1 MFETRL
7 EQKTK
12 NLSLAILHV
21 AMFLGALSGVFFSTT
36 RISASEAPVEV
47 ESVEVEPGEV
57 ELAEVEM
64 ERPRFVSLRS
74 DLVNMREGPSTEHS
88 VKWVYHREGLPM
100 QVLAEYDVWRR
111 VRDQDGEIGWIHVSL
126 LANERGAVVV
136 GSGHAAVR
144 ADESMDA
151 SIIAQV
157 EPGVVGRVVSCGANS
172 CRLDFSE
179 LEGWIE
185 RTRIW
190 GVYADEQL

>member
-12 NLSLAILHV
+12 NPSLAILYV

-36 RISASEAPVEV
+36 RILASEAPGN
-47 ESVEVEPGEV
+47 VEPGEV

-74 DLVNMREGPSTEHS
+74 DLVNMREGPSIDHS
-88 VKWVYHREGLPM
+88 VKWAYHREGLPM

-144 ADESMDA
+144 ADESVDA
-151 SIIAQV
+151 PIIAQV
-157 EPGVVGRVVSCGANS
+157 EPGVVGRVVSCGTNS

>member
-36 RISASEAPVEV
+36 LSSASEAPGEV
-47 ESVEVEPGEV
+47 GLAEV

-64 ERPRFVSLRS
+64 QRPRFVSLRS

-136 GSGHAAVR
+136 GSGHAEVR
-144 ADESMDA
+144 ADEAMDA

>member
-12 NLSLAILHV
+12 NPSLAILYV

-36 RISASEAPVEV
+36 RILASEAPGN
-47 ESVEVEPGEV
+47 VEPGEV

-74 DLVNMREGPSTEHS
+74 DLVNMREGPSTKHS

-111 VRDQDGEIGWIHVSL
+111 VRDQDGEIGWIRVSL

-144 ADESMDA
+144 ADESVDA
-151 SIIAQV
+151 PIIAQV
-157 EPGVVGRVVSCGANS
+157 EPGVVGRVVSCGTNS

>member
-12 NLSLAILHV
+12 KFSLAILYV
-21 AMFLGALSGVFFSTT
+21 AVFLGALSGVFFSTT
-36 RISASEAPVEV
+36 LSSASEAPGEV
-47 ESVEVEPGEV
+47 GLAEV

-64 ERPRFVSLRS
+64 QRPRFVSLRS

-126 LANERGAVVV
+126 LV
-136 GSGHAAVR
+136 
-144 ADESMDA
+144 
-151 SIIAQV
+151 
-157 EPGVVGRVVSCGANS
+157 
-172 CRLDFSE
+172 
-179 LEGWIE
+179 
-185 RTRIW
+185 
-190 GVYADEQL
+190 

>member
-12 NLSLAILHV
+12 KFSLAILYV
-21 AMFLGALSGVFFSTT
+21 AVFLGALSGVFFSTT
-36 RISASEAPVEV
+36 LSSASEAPGEV
-47 ESVEVEPGEV
+47 GLAEV

-64 ERPRFVSLRS
+64 QRPRFVSLRS

-126 LANERGAVVV
+126 LVNERGAVVV